1 MQSQIHRALAVIQ
14 QSTRGPNAGG
24 IMSSDLFSYSNTGE
38 PKRIVKDFL
47 QEVITTLPWI
57 TEQTIRVQQ
66 LQQQPMTTMTSNRRN
81 HHTGGA
87 LSPSVYPSMAPQAAP
102 YPSSLPSFVVSAGTM
117 GTDPPPSTPSSTA
130 HDTLVL
136 NVLKWS
142 RAAYGHTA
150 LCWFC
155 CVVAIVSLFYCCG
168 LIGNCCV
175 VLLWLL
181 WLLSLGFCCCVV
193 VVL

>member
-14 QSTRGPNAGG
+14 QSTRGPNVGG
-24 IMSSDLFSYSNTGE
+24 IMSSVLFSYSNTGE
-38 PKRIVKDFL
+38 PKHIVKDFL
-47 QEVITTLPWI
+47 QEVITTLHWI
-57 TEQTIRVQQ
+57 TEQMIRVQQ
-66 LQQQPMTTMTSNRRN
+66 LQQQPMMTMTGSRRN

-102 YPSSLPSFVVSAGTM
+102 YPSSLLSFVVSAGTM

-142 RAAYGHTA
+142 RAAYGCTA
-150 LCWFC
+150 LCLSGG
-155 CVVAIVSLFYCCG
+155 VTMG
-168 LIGNCCV
+168 LYHFGVILGLARQG
-175 VLLWLL
+175 LLLCTTHRFL
-181 WLLSLGFCCCVV
+181 PPMVELK
-193 VVL
+193 

>member
-14 QSTRGPNAGG
+14 LSTRGPNVGG

-38 PKRIVKDFL
+38 PKHIVKDFL
-47 QEVITTLPWI
+47 QEVITTLHWI
-57 TEQTIRVQQ
+57 TKQMICVQK
-66 LQQQPMTTMTSNRRN
+66 LQQQPMTTMTVDRRN

-102 YPSSLPSFVVSAGTM
+102 YPSSLPSFVVSVGTM

-136 NVLKWS
+136 NVLEWS
-142 RAAYGHTA
+142 RAAYGCMA
-150 LCWFC
+150 LCLSGG
-155 CVVAIVSLFYCCG
+155 VTMG
-168 LIGNCCV
+168 LHHFGVILGLARQG
-175 VLLWLL
+175 LLPHRTRRFLPPMVEL
-181 WLLSLGFCCCVV
+181 E
-193 VVL
+193 